1 MIARRLIVTAAVALL
16 LITGCASDGG
26 LLANLGSDQ
35 EAQRPN
41 IVVIMTDD
49 QDLLLESMEYMPLV
63 EKLLTRKGT
72 TFSTAIV
79 SLPLCCPARAMALRG
94 EYPHNN
100 GIMTNLWPTG
110 GFAKAYAT
118 GLERDTVA
126 TALQSAGY
134 RTALIGK
141 YLNGYPLKDQPTY
154 IPPGWD
160 RWWAPIT
167 DTAYG
172 SYDYDVNHDGQIES
186 YGSAPEDYITDVML
200 QRAVSFITETV
211 TLSPSQ
217 PFYLAFN
224 VYAPHSPARAAPR
237 HKGMFADVQAP
248 RTPSFNEENTS
259 DKPPFMQALEPLTA
273 EQIEHIDGLY
283 RARLQSLQA
292 VDEAVATLV
301 QTLEETDQLDNTY
314 IIFLSDNGFH
324 MGQHRLT
331 PGKGMPYEEDIRV
344 PLIVRGPGVRKNA
357 VRDELVNIIDL
368 APTLAEIAG
377 AQMTNS
383 VDGRSWLPLLSQ
395 RRPDVAWRQAVLLEH
410 YSAPSREENETLS
423 DSLEPLD
430 ADELQRMQTQQVPPD
445 YTGLRTQRYTYIQR
459 IGAARELY
467 DLAKDPFQLENQWQ
481 NADPQFQAELA
492 AFLERYGQCAGATCR
507 EIEAL
512 PPPEFRLIKGS

>member
-1 MIARRLIVTAAVALL
+1 MHCELVLNKPAQTSEVSTPLYFGQRLVSGYTLTVCLDTALAVKPAQLNLRRLRKSRPRFIEMTPFGEDGMIARRLIVAAAVALL

-186 YGSAPEDYITDVML
+186 YGSAPEG
-200 QRAVSFITETV
+200 
-211 TLSPSQ
+211 
-217 PFYLAFN
+217 
-224 VYAPHSPARAAPR
+224 VYGGIHAYNLGQDHLIQLLFRLHALFGI
-237 HKGMFADVQAP
+237 HLNM
-248 RTPSFNEENTS
+248 
-259 DKPPFMQALEPLTA
+259 PPFLSNPSAL
-273 EQIEHIDGLY
+273 
-283 RARLQSLQA
+283 
-292 VDEAVATLV
+292 
-301 QTLEETDQLDNTY
+301 
-314 IIFLSDNGFH
+314 
-324 MGQHRLT
+324 
-331 PGKGMPYEEDIRV
+331 
-344 PLIVRGPGVRKNA
+344 
-357 VRDELVNIIDL
+357 
-368 APTLAEIAG
+368 
-377 AQMTNS
+377 
-383 VDGRSWLPLLSQ
+383 
-395 RRPDVAWRQAVLLEH
+395 
-410 YSAPSREENETLS
+410 
-423 DSLEPLD
+423 
-430 ADELQRMQTQQVPPD
+430 
-445 YTGLRTQRYTYIQR
+445 
-459 IGAARELY
+459 
-467 DLAKDPFQLENQWQ
+467 
-481 NADPQFQAELA
+481 
-492 AFLERYGQCAGATCR
+492 
-507 EIEAL
+507 
-512 PPPEFRLIKGS
+512 